1 MPIPPFQPLC
11 RILLLSLLSVAG
23 CLMES
28 GAATPERDVA
38 QRAAMWAARGDV
50 VPCRTLYDS
59 IAALRPEVRD
69 SLLPPH
75 VALFCRL
82 AFARAEGDGSRVAGI
97 ADSLETQYENRFD
110 VRGLL
115 ALADVR
121 LDALYSG
128 GRWEDLEQYCRNRLQ
143 WCARRNIKASR
154 RKVFRQYLAVATE
167 NSDKPPV
174 GIHWR
179 SDSFSVPISRDWPL
193 LIPVSA
199 GGGHPLPFMLHSGQR
214 HTLVSE
220 ADLREWGIP
229 LPATAPVDI
238 EVGGR
243 MVKACP
249 VVIDSLH
256 IGEMTLSH
264 IPLFVV
270 DKEVE
275 APYNRSVGTDILR
288 RFPLCV
294 ITDDLLT
301 VWRTALPQ
309 EAEAICTAA
318 TENSGCR
325 TVPMFLTTAGHIA
338 VADGSTAS
346 TLVNTALPTLADT
359 DSIGVPC
366 RALPEFKSYG
376 CCALDFENHRMLLA
390 GKREFHPMRVADY
403 IARNDLFALLRNE
416 AALLITATPE
426 EAEAMNRVL
435 GEALTPPP
443 ADTLEPALQQALVGA
458 GVPGP
463 GRTAVSIL
471 LNTPEGLL
479 FQEQQG
485 QHLLT
490 RQLDA
495 SNIGG
500 HRIDLDHMLLY

>member
-1 MPIPPFQPLC
+1 
-11 RILLLSLLSVAG
+11 
-23 CLMES
+23 
-28 GAATPERDVA
+28 
-38 QRAAMWAARGDV
+38 
-50 VPCRTLYDS
+50 
-59 IAALRPEVRD
+59 
-69 SLLPPH
+69 
-75 VALFCRL
+75 
-82 AFARAEGDGSRVAGI
+82 
-97 ADSLETQYENRFD
+97 
-110 VRGLL
+110 
-115 ALADVR
+115 
-121 LDALYSG
+121 
-128 GRWEDLEQYCRNRLQ
+128 
-143 WCARRNIKASR
+143 
-154 RKVFRQYLAVATE
+154 
-167 NSDKPPV
+167 
-174 GIHWR
+174 
-179 SDSFSVPISRDWPL
+179 
-193 LIPVSA
+193 
-199 GGGHPLPFMLHSGQR
+199 
-214 HTLVSE
+214 
-220 ADLREWGIP
+220 
-229 LPATAPVDI
+229 
-238 EVGGR
+238 

-346 TLVNTALPTLADT
+346 TLVNTAMPTLADT

-376 CCALDFENHRMLLA
+376 CCALDFENHRMVLA

-416 AALLITATPE
+416 AALLLTATPE

-463 GRTAVSIL
+463 GCTAVSIL

-490 RQLDA
+490 RKLDA
-495 SNIGG
+495 SNIAG